1 MTIKTQ
7 TQINII
13 LQNMIPQEE
22 YKLEELADLINKKT
36 TPIRDIDKILIKSEV
51 IETIGENKNRR
62 YKLK

>member
-7 TQINII
+7 TQIDII
-13 LQNMIPQEE
+13 LQNMLPQEE
-22 YKLEELADLINKKT
+22 YKLEELADLINKRT
-36 TPIRDIDKILIKSEV
+36 TRIRDIVKILIESGV

>member
-13 LQNMIPQEE
+13 LQNMLPQEE

-36 TPIRDIDKILIKSEV
+36 TRIRVIVKVLIESGI